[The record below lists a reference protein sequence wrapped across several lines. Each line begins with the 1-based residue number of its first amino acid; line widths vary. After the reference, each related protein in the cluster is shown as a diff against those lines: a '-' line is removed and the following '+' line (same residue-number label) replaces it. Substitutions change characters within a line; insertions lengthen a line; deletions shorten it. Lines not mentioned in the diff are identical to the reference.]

1 MARLPEV
8 ATYARRH
15 PDGVWDLTVACPFC
29 GDAHLHGG
37 GRDAHPDLG
46 LCVSHCLADGLVGS
60 YVLIAGPA
68 DMAKPRSKSRAWRVA
83 RASR

>member
-1 MARLPEV
+1 MARLPEIP
-8 ATYARRH
+8 TYVERASN
-15 PDGVWDLTVACPFC
+15 GVWDLLVACPFC
-29 GDAHLHGG
+29 GDAHHHGG

-46 LCVSHCLADGLVGS
+46 LCLSHCLADGLVSS

-68 DMAKPRSKSRAWRVA
+68 AMVKPEPKSRAWRVA